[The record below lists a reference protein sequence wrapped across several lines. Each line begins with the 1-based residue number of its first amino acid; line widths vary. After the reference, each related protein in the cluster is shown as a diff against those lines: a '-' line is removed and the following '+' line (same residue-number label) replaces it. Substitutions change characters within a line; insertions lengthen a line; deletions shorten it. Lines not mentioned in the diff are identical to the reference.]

1 VENRASLISKN
12 WHDDLY
18 KYFTGIVK
26 NSGHK
31 MLACNGMP
39 DHVHLFINMQPNQS
53 ISKLVQQ
60 IKGSSSKWINEQN
73 FIVGKFNWQSGFGAF
88 SYAKSQI
95 DSVVKYIIN
104 QENHHKKK
112 TFKNEYLEM
121 LKAFDVKYNEQFI
134 FKEIK

>member
-1 VENRASLISKN
+1 
-12 WHDDLY
+12 
-18 KYFTGIVK
+18 
-26 NSGHK
+26 
-31 MLACNGMP
+31 
-39 DHVHLFINMQPNQS
+39 
-53 ISKLVQQ
+53 LVQQ